1 MRDNE
6 ETRMMLTCG
15 FGACVCVTWSGNA
28 WFRAQRAPPPYNR
41 VEQVESPTAEELAL
55 EQRAA
60 EQAETLRELT
70 STNAALSRSAR
81 AGCHGDIGLGAARV
95 RSVSER
101 E

>member
-1 MRDNE
+1 
-6 ETRMMLTCG
+6 MLTCG

-28 WFRAQRAPPPYNR
+28 WFWSRAQCAPPPYNR

-55 EQRAA
+55 EHRAA

-70 STNAALSRSAR
+70 STNTALSQSAR
-81 AGCHGDIGLGAARV
+81 AGCHGDVGLGGAARV